1 MAIPGA
7 RQKIHEAVL
16 SWPRW
21 IGGSALIDLM
31 EKFIQRGWP
40 GVTAHPH
47 RFGGMEYRLGKREL
61 GHIHGDHPWPA

>member
-31 EKFIQRGWP
+31 EKFIQRGDRTSASLWP
-40 GVTAHPH
+40 
-47 RFGGMEYRLGKREL
+47 RLSFDF
-61 GHIHGDHPWPA
+61 I